1 VISGTPRTEKRAW
14 FARVEADPCV
24 TIHLKQD
31 VVADLSGTARV
42 IDDEEERR
50 ALLAHVAR
58 AWGRDELEVMV
69 RHGPLIE
76 VVLDGPPTA

>member
-1 VISGTPRTEKRAW
+1 M
-14 FARVEADPCV
+14 

-50 ALLAHVAR
+50 ALLATSLAPGAATTSR
-58 AWGRDELEVMV
+58 
-69 RHGPLIE
+69 
-76 VVLDGPPTA
+76 